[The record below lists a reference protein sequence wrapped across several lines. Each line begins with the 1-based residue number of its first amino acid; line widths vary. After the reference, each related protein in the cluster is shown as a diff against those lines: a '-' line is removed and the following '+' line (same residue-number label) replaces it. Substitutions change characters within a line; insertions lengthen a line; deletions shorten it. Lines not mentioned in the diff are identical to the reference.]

1 MGAIV
6 CRHRIERTHVT
17 LDIPTVILVVA
28 FIDALCGVILLSAY
42 FMFFRG
48 SQAALWWG
56 ASHIMLAS
64 GVIISMAGAS
74 LQSDPITATAFAFF
88 LSTAAAQ
95 WYGTRLLTGS
105 RTHFWLVLVGPVL
118 IVAVNLLP
126 VGTAL
131 PMVRGIAAGVLNLA
145 YFIGAIY
152 ALMRPSNERLRGYLP
167 LAILFVA
174 NVIVVGLAP
183 FGGLGNSDGGMPP
196 IFSLLG
202 LIYIESHLFVLGT
215 TIFVIAALRERK
227 EMAERKQG
235 SLDDLTGLPN
245 RRGFTEMGHQLIARC
260 SAQGKPIGVAVIDLD
275 NFKSV
280 NDRFGH
286 AMGDAVLKR
295 FALVAQ
301 GVLRSNDIIGRVGG
315 EEFAVLL
322 HGSDTAASFAIIERI
337 RRSFQ
342 AEAEFIDGVPVRAT
356 LCAGVA
362 GANTMVSL
370 ESLLKDADIAL
381 YRAKNGGRNRVQSWN
396 MPETTDGTITRVA

>member
-1 MGAIV
+1 M
-6 CRHRIERTHVT
+6 TT

-28 FIDALCGVILLSAY
+28 FIDALCGAILLSAY
-42 FMFFRG
+42 LTFFRG

-56 ASHIMLAS
+56 ASHIMLAA

-74 LQSDPITATAFAFF
+74 LQSEPATATAFAFF
-88 LSTAAAQ
+88 LSSAAAQ
-95 WYGTRLLTGS
+95 WYGTRVLTGLRS
-105 RTHFWLVLVGPVL
+105 HPGLVLVGPVL

-126 VGTAL
+126 VGEAL

-152 ALMRPSNERLRGYLP
+152 ALMRPSSERLRGYLP

-202 LIYIESHLFVLGT
+202 LIYIESHLFVIGT

-227 EMAERKQG
+227 ELAERKQA

-245 RRGFTEMGHQLIARC
+245 RRGFTEMGHKLIARC
-260 SAQGKPIGVAVIDLD
+260 YAEGKPIGVALIDLD
-275 NFKSV
+275 SFKSV

-301 GVLRSNDIIGRVGG
+301 AALRNNDVIGRVGG
-315 EEFAVLL
+315 EEFAILL
-322 HGSDTAASFAIIERI
+322 HGSDATASVVIVERI
-337 RRSFQ
+337 RRTFQ

-370 ESLLKDADIAL
+370 ESLLKDADVAL
-381 YRAKNGGRNRVQSWN
+381 YRAKNSGRNRVQTF
-396 MPETTDGTITRVA
+396 MPRATTGGNITQVA

>member
-1 MGAIV
+1 
-6 CRHRIERTHVT
+6 VT

-56 ASHIMLAS
+56 ASHIMLAA

-74 LQSDPITATAFAFF
+74 LQSDPVTATAFAFF
-88 LSTAAAQ
+88 LSSAAAQ

-105 RTHFWLVLVGPVL
+105 RSHLWLVLVGPIL
-118 IVAVNLLP
+118 IIAVNLLP
-126 VGTAL
+126 VGAAL
-131 PMVRGIAAGVLNLA
+131 PMVRGISAGVLNLA
-145 YFIGAIY
+145 YFISAIY
-152 ALMRPSNERLRGYLP
+152 ALMRPSSERLRGYLP
-167 LAILFVA
+167 LAMLFVA

-183 FGGLGNSDGGMPP
+183 FGGLGSSDGGMPP

-215 TIFVIAALRERK
+215 TIFVIAALREGK
-227 EMAERKQG
+227 EMAERKQAAR
-235 SLDDLTGLPN
+235 DDLTGLPN
-245 RRGFTEMGHQLIARC
+245 RRGFSEMGDRLIARC
-260 SAQGKPIGVAVIDLD
+260 YAEGKPIGVAVIDLD

-301 GVLRSNDIIGRVGG
+301 SALRNNDVIGRVGG
-315 EEFAVLL
+315 EEFAMLL
-322 HGSDTAASFAIIERI
+322 HGSDTVASAAIVERI
-337 RRSFQ
+337 RRAFQ
-342 AEAEFIDGVPVRAT
+342 AEAEFIDGIPVRAT

-362 GANTMVSL
+362 GANTKVSL

-381 YRAKNGGRNRVQSWN
+381 YRAKNSGRNRVQTLT
-396 MPETTDGTITRVA
+396 PLETTDGPITHVA